1 MLEEE
6 EGIVMARSLLEALN
20 RRGGE
25 ESPLLALWQAAI
37 DKKGGK
43 KKKKKTMMTPRFVY
57 ALHGFFCASGLVGGD
72 KKLGLSCTP
81 SGGEKA
87 PEY

>member
-37 DKKGGK
+37 DKKGEGK
-43 KKKKKTMMTPRFVY
+43 KKKKKTMMTPRVVY
-57 ALHGFFCASGLVGGD
+57 SLHVFLPRVSSGVT
-72 KKLGLSCTP
+72 KNWACNP
-81 SGGEKA
+81 SGVEKA